1 MDILAAFPGKYRKA
15 LDFPRPA
22 ILVVDKVY
30 KEQVGSEKETK
41 PVVYFADDDP
51 RGIIINKT
59 NANMLAN
66 ILGRDTIAWK
76 GKRIQVYSEKVQFGA
91 DMVDSIRMGEAP
103 EPFIDEDIPF
113 GAPAGAPDA
122 A

>member
-15 LDFPRPA
+15 LDFPRPQ

-51 RGIIINKT
+51 RGIIVNKT
-59 NANMLAN
+59 NANTLAN
-66 ILGRDTIAWK
+66 ILGRDTLAWK
-76 GKRIQVYSEKVQFGA
+76 GKKIQVYSEKVQFGA

-103 EPFIDEDIPF
+103 EEPFFDDDVPDF
-113 GAPAGAPDA
+113 GAPGVVPA
-122 A
+122 